1 MLSLLQFIFKYFFRS
16 NNKYQRYM
24 QALDDINLYL
34 SMTEEAMEHSV
45 EHLNKELNKVRT
57 GKASSNLL
65 DGLMV
70 EYYGAPT
77 PLSQVAN
84 VATAD
89 SRTVTVQPWEKNV
102 IAQIERAILEANI
115 GITPQNDGQIIRLS
129 IPPLTEER
137 RKELVRKAKHLAEEA
152 KVSVRNARRDAM
164 EHIKKAQK
172 NGLPE
177 DMAKKKEDEVQKMTD
192 KYSDRIEKLIEAK
205 EKDILTL

>member
-1 MLSLLQFIFKYFFRS
+1 
-16 NNKYQRYM
+16 M